1 MATDIWRSTELL
13 NVYFRAW
20 LVGGYFVLCPVLL
33 SILIEWAVIWVTLT
47 KRNVRCKNWGLAL
60 GSRYTHNTV
69 CLACGSRMEQL
80 RCICFI
86 IIDIERWH
94 SFSTAGMFVWIDWR
108 VMVICVWELQIQT
121 ICQNTHSPG
130 VTLSLANNHSSQVDA
145 CVWVCVC
152 VHALLQVNRRTWYLT
167 RYPTCTVR

>member
-1 MATDIWRSTELL
+1 MFILEHDLL
-13 NVYFRAW
+13 VVILF
-20 LVGGYFVLCPVLL
+20 FVLFFCRYWLNERSSESL
-33 SILIEWAVIWVTLT
+33 LT

-86 IIDIERWH
+86 IIDIARWH

-152 VHALLQVNRRTWYLT
+152 VHALLQVNRPTWYLT

>member
-1 MATDIWRSTELL
+1 MPTDIWRRTELL

-20 LVGGYFVLCPVLL
+20 LVGGYFVLCPVPW

-47 KRNVRCKNWGLAL
+47 KRSVRYKNWGLAL
-60 GSRYTHNTV
+60 GSRYTQHTV
-69 CLACGSRMEQL
+69 WLACGSRMEQL

-86 IIDIERWH
+86 IIDIARWH

-121 ICQNTHSPG
+121 ICQNTHSPS
-130 VTLSLANNHSSQVDA
+130 VTLSLANNHSSQVD
-145 CVWVCVC
+145 VSVCA
-152 VHALLQVNRRTWYLT
+152 HALLQVNRPTWYFTHCPT
-167 RYPTCTVR
+167 RTVC